1 MCIDRVNELVE
12 GFGLLVHALAWN
24 GLLVLPSKG
33 HKAMGARHLRMT
45 IRPLVFCF
53 LLTYKI
59 FSLNSR
65 HILVLGYEISLEI
78 GASCQILLRWGG
90 LEFFRIQCRC
100 AVIAR
105 CHVLATASIVS
116 LGQP

>member
-12 GFGLLVHALAWN
+12 GFSLLVHGLAGN

-100 AVIAR
+100 AVIAC
-105 CHVLATASIVS
+105 CHVLATASIMG
-116 LGQP
+116 LREP